1 MPILNSGKIPKNQ
14 PAKITDSKLYKQ
26 KMDNI
31 NAMINQANL
40 NLYGTDRND
49 EISDLNKSFKKLLDN
64 ELHSITDTNSNTLTS
79 FLSKLVS
86 NDNKID
92 ATLKGLNGD
101 ALSISGDDYTTM
113 QSFIYDA
120 YRNRYLEQA
129 DLHEV
134 AGQLIELS
142 EAIEITRDA
151 IISADIVSGRM
162 NRTLKFDN
170 LDDDEESNS
179 KSIVESLEKK
189 FSLLEKIK
197 DFIVPKTLEYGEYY
211 VYIIPYS
218 KLFGDFS
225 KTKEKMHLHIKE
237 STILESSFDGEDKK
251 NSALEMNN
259 FLRNVYDEFYIQ
271 ESTKYDK
278 NENHTVE
285 KISFEDFSKDMKNM
299 LGNIKVNNDAIP
311 LPILEEG
318 FESVNEFRELY
329 EKVINEAQE
338 DVSYSGPELFNR
350 VVNAKPTSS
359 EGLIFNDT
367 KRKKRN
373 EFANIGDC
381 YIQMIDPTRIIP
393 LKIMGTIIGY
403 YYVADEDITP
413 LSGAVSSTLYYTK
426 FDEHRREKSIVDAIA
441 SLVVKNFDKKFLNQ
455 NIKFKEAIADCIRY
469 YNINET
475 KLKFQFIPA
484 EYIQQFAINKDVD
497 GNGQSMISKS
507 LFYAKLYLMLLL
519 FKIMS
524 IILYS
529 NDQRVNY
536 VRNSGIDKN
545 LANQIQEIARIK
557 QQRQINITDLFSY
570 TTLINKVGNGTEQYI
585 PVGASGERPIETEIL
600 SGQDVPLNNELME
613 MLKNA
618 YILATGVPAAIVNYM
633 NEADYAKTIE
643 QNNSKFNGR
652 VVNYQL
658 DLNPCITNMY
668 KMIMRY
674 SSELPDN
681 VIDGFNFILD
691 PPKTVNVNTKAELL
705 NNFQTNAEFLTQL
718 FYEDPSQSMDPNLQL
733 KIREFRK
740 LLVKDM
746 LPMFNLEE
754 LEEMVKEANLNAQE
768 IRLKPDAL
776 NGDNGD
782 DTGLSDE
789 ELNQF

>member
-1 MPILNSGKIPKNQ
+1 
-14 PAKITDSKLYKQ
+14 
-26 KMDNI
+26 
-31 NAMINQANL
+31 
-40 NLYGTDRND
+40 
-49 EISDLNKSFKKLLDN
+49 
-64 ELHSITDTNSNTLTS
+64 
-79 FLSKLVS
+79 
-86 NDNKID
+86 
-92 ATLKGLNGD
+92 
-101 ALSISGDDYTTM
+101 
-113 QSFIYDA
+113 
-120 YRNRYLEQA
+120 
-129 DLHEV
+129 
-134 AGQLIELS
+134 
-142 EAIEITRDA
+142 
-151 IISADIVSGRM
+151 
-162 NRTLKFDN
+162 
-170 LDDDEESNS
+170 
-179 KSIVESLEKK
+179 
-189 FSLLEKIK
+189 
-197 DFIVPKTLEYGEYY
+197 
-211 VYIIPYS
+211 
-218 KLFGDFS
+218 
-225 KTKEKMHLHIKE
+225 
-237 STILESSFDGEDKK
+237 
-251 NSALEMNN
+251 
-259 FLRNVYDEFYIQ
+259 
-271 ESTKYDK
+271 
-278 NENHTVE
+278 
-285 KISFEDFSKDMKNM
+285 
-299 LGNIKVNNDAIP
+299 
-311 LPILEEG
+311 
-318 FESVNEFRELY
+318 
-329 EKVINEAQE
+329 
-338 DVSYSGPELFNR
+338 
-350 VVNAKPTSS
+350 
-359 EGLIFNDT
+359 
-367 KRKKRN
+367 
-373 EFANIGDC
+373 
-381 YIQMIDPTRIIP
+381 
-393 LKIMGTIIGY
+393 
-403 YYVADEDITP
+403 
-413 LSGAVSSTLYYTK
+413 
-426 FDEHRREKSIVDAIA
+426 
-441 SLVVKNFDKKFLNQ
+441 
-455 NIKFKEAIADCIRY
+455 
-469 YNINET
+469 
-475 KLKFQFIPA
+475 
-484 EYIQQFAINKDVD
+484 
-497 GNGQSMISKS
+497 
-507 LFYAKLYLMLLL
+507 
-519 FKIMS
+519 MS

-668 KMIMRY
+668 KMIMRN

-776 NGDNGD
+776 NGDSGD